1 MSSSENAHIHTVRI
15 LPKPPAGGADAPA
28 AIAPAPSSAQS
39 APLRSVKLYRN
50 LSTMS
55 NKGSQEMILS
65 NGLGQAGAVQG
76 GAKGAKSGRT
86 AQRGKAHPK
95 VRINSHIHSNINL
108 FTTNRAEMQAQLKA
122 VTTENGN
129 LKRILTK
136 LHREIS
142 ELQVRIS
149 SAPAP
154 GARKPLPRREKS
166 SVTAALESSADPS
179 ANHSADTIIAQQ
191 ESAAQI
197 DSADFFGSPRNPAQ
211 DAAAALD
218 TLALDYNLD
227 AKRMKLGRCISP
239 SDTVNPEVGSIN
251 RMNRGKSDSVVL
263 QEPHSGIGISPLVP
277 VAMRVPAFLSP
288 RDILINPASLD
299 LPADA
304 RDAGAANK
312 VKKKAT
318 KKKDLEKRETSA
330 KADSA
335 GGAGAKLAR
344 QRKRRKRKTKKEK
357 KLEEEA
363 AAAAAAAA
371 VKPEAVDLDLAT
383 PSTERK
389 PSAAVAAGA
398 AAAPVKRR
406 KRGRPRKNA
415 PKAPSAGGRKAKQA
429 SALKKASKSVDLSS
443 TDLFKQASITGVNFD
458 SGEFGEVGDTSLAL
472 DSPSPS
478 SYEPLPGAS
487 VSYFDVRDASPADF
501 MQGALNADELA
512 ETIDLNEGAPGL
524 APATFQF
531 EPEDKEKNFVG
542 SSESDL
548 EFDGNTNFLAN

>member
-15 LPKPPAGGADAPA
+15 LPKPPVGGAGAPV
-28 AIAPAPSSAQS
+28 AIAPAPSSVQP

-65 NGLGQAGAVQG
+65 NGLAQAGAAQG
-76 GAKGAKSGRT
+76 GSKSAKSGRT
-86 AQRGKAHPK
+86 VQRGKAHPK
-95 VRINSHIHSNINL
+95 VRINSNIHSNINL
-108 FTTNRAEMQAQLKA
+108 FTTNHAEMQAQLKA

-136 LHREIS
+136 LHREIN

-166 SVTAALESSADPS
+166 PVAAALESSADPS
-179 ANHSADTIIAQQ
+179 ANRSVDTIIAQQ
-191 ESAAQI
+191 ESAVQL
-197 DSADFFGSPRNPAQ
+197 DSADVFGSPRNPAQ

-277 VAMRVPAFLSP
+277 EAMRVPAFLSP
-288 RDILINPASLD
+288 RDILINPASLE
-299 LPADA
+299 LPTDA
-304 RDAGAANK
+304 QDAGAAKK

-318 KKKDLEKRETSA
+318 KKKDLEKCEMSA

-335 GGAGAKLAR
+335 GGAGAKLPR

-363 AAAAAAAA
+363 VATAAL
-371 VKPEAVDLDLAT
+371 KPEPVDLDLAT

-398 AAAPVKRR
+398 TAAPVKRR

-458 SGEFGEVGDTSLAL
+458 PGEFGEVGDTSLAL

-501 MQGALNADELA
+501 MRGALNADELA

-531 EPEDKEKNFVG
+531 EPEDKEKNILG